1 MQTMQTMQ
9 LGLETLFSNYLQLLA
24 GERVGLIVNPA
35 SINQQFEHAADV
47 FYRCKEINL
56 TTLFGPQ
63 HGIRGETQDNM
74 IEWEGFL
81 DKRTQTTVYSLYG
94 KTRIPTEEML
104 KDVDVLVFDIQDVGT
119 RVYTFIYTMA
129 HAMQAC
135 AKYGKRM
142 VVLDRPNP
150 IGGELVEGN
159 MLEPEFASF
168 VGLFPI
174 AMRHGMT
181 VGELAQMFNEAF
193 AINCK
198 LDVVPMS
205 GWKRSMW
212 WDETNIEWILPSP
225 NMPTLDTA
233 MVYPGMVIFEGTAV
247 SEGRGTT
254 RPFELIGAPYIDAY
268 ELTDK
273 LNSLNLPGVYFRPNY
288 YQPTFHKHVGQL
300 CGGLQLHILD
310 RQKYKSVITAVAI
323 LSTIYHLYPNKF
335 EWKQPPYEYVHD
347 KLPIDVIFG
356 SDKVRKQI
364 EKGASITQIEES
376 WQQGV
381 DEFIKLR
388 ENYLIY
394 T

>member
-1 MQTMQTMQ
+1 MQI
-9 LGLETLFSNYLQLLA
+9 GLETLFDNYLHLLK

-35 SINQQFEHAADV
+35 SINQQYEHAADV
-47 FYRCKEINL
+47 FYNYKEINL

-74 IEWEGFL
+74 IEWEGFK
-81 DKRTQTTVYSLYG
+81 DRRTNLPVYSLYG

-104 KDVDVLVFDIQDVGT
+104 KDVDILVFDVQDVGT

-159 MLEPEFASF
+159 ILENEFASF

-181 VGELAQMFNEAF
+181 VGELAKMFNEAF
-193 AINCK
+193 AINCN
-198 LDVVPMS
+198 LDIVPMS

-212 WDETNIEWILPSP
+212 WDSTAIPWILPSP

-233 MVYPGMVIFEGTAV
+233 IVYPGMVIFEGTLV

-268 ELTDK
+268 ALTEK
-273 LNSLNLPGVYFRPNY
+273 LNNLNLPGVYFRPNY

-300 CGGLQLHILD
+300 CGGLQLHVLD

-323 LSTIYHLYPNKF
+323 LNTIYHLYTDKF

-364 EKGASITQIEES
+364 ELGISIDEIEAS
-376 WQQGV
+376 WQEGV
-381 DEFIKLR
+381 EEFTKLR
-388 ENYLIY
+388 QKYLIY
-394 T
+394 S

>member
-1 MQTMQTMQ
+1 MKI
-9 LGLETLFSNYLQLLA
+9 GLETVFEQHLDLLKNQ
-24 GERVGLIVNPA
+24 RVGLIVNPA
-35 SINQQFEHAADV
+35 SINQNFEHAADT
-47 FYRCKEINL
+47 FYNCSSINL

-74 IEWEGFL
+74 IEWEGFN
-81 DKRTQTTVYSLYG
+81 DRKTGVPVYSLYG
-94 KTRIPTEEML
+94 QTRIPTEEML

-159 MLEPEFASF
+159 ILEPEFASF

-181 VGELAQMFNEAF
+181 VAELAKMFNEAF
-193 AINCK
+193 AIGCE
-198 LDVVPMS
+198 LDIVPMS

-212 WDETNIEWILPSP
+212 WDETGLPWILPSP

-233 MVYPGMVIFEGTAV
+233 TVYPGMVIFEGTMV

-268 ELTDK
+268 RLTEEL
-273 LNSLNLPGVYFRPNY
+273 NNLNLPGVYFRPNY

-300 CGGLQLHILD
+300 CGGLQLHITN
-310 RQKYKSVITAVAI
+310 RQTYKSVISAVAI
-323 LSTIYHLYPNKF
+323 LSTIYHLYPSKF

-364 EKGASITQIEES
+364 ESGASLVEIEQS
-376 WQQGV
+376 WQEGV
-381 DEFIKLR
+381 NNFIELR
-388 ENYLIY
+388 KKYLIY
-394 T
+394 E

>member
-1 MQTMQTMQ
+1 MQTIK
-9 LGLETLFSNYLQLLA
+9 LGLETLFSNYLHLLK

-35 SINQQFEHAADV
+35 SINQKFEHAADV
-47 FYRCKEINL
+47 FYHSKEINL

-74 IEWEGFL
+74 IEWEGFS
-81 DKRTQTTVYSLYG
+81 DRRTGLPVYSLYG
-94 KTRIPTEEML
+94 ETRIPTEEML
-104 KDVDVLVFDIQDVGT
+104 KNIDVLVFDVQDVGT

-129 HAMQAC
+129 YAMQAC
-135 AKYGKRM
+135 KKYDKRM

-150 IGGELVEGN
+150 IGGQLVEGN
-159 MLEPEFASF
+159 VLESEFASF

-181 VGELAQMFNEAF
+181 VGELAKMFNEAF
-193 AINCK
+193 EIKCK

-212 WDETNIEWILPSP
+212 WDETKINWILPSP

-233 MVYPGMVIFEGTAV
+233 IVYPGMVIFEGTLV

-268 ELTDK
+268 ELTSK

-288 YQPTFHKHVGQL
+288 YQPTFHKHVGKL
-300 CGGLQLHILD
+300 CGGLQLHVLD

-323 LSTIYHLYPNKF
+323 LSTIYYLYTDKF
-335 EWKQPPYEYVHD
+335 QWKQPPYEYIHD

-364 EKGASITQIEES
+364 EAGISIDEIEASWKES
-376 WQQGV
+376 V
-381 DEFIKLR
+381 DSFIKLR
-388 ENYLIY
+388 EKYLIY
-394 T
+394 S

>member
-1 MQTMQTMQ
+1 MHRVKI
-9 LGLETLFSNYLQLLA
+9 GLETVFEKHLHLLK
-24 GERVGLIVNPA
+24 GSKVGLIVNPA
-35 SINQQFEHAADV
+35 SINYQFAHAADL
-47 FYRCKEINL
+47 FHQCPEFQL

-81 DKRTQTTVYSLYG
+81 DRRTGIMAHSLYG

-104 KDVDVLVFDIQDVGT
+104 SNVDTLVFDVQDVGT

-150 IGGELVEGN
+150 IGGEMVEGN
-159 MLEPEFASF
+159 ILAPEFASF

-181 VGELAQMFNEAF
+181 VAELALMFNEAF
-193 AINCK
+193 GINCQ
-198 LDVVPMS
+198 LDVVPMD
-205 GWKRSMW
+205 GWQRNQW
-212 WDETNIEWILPSP
+212 WDSTGLPWILPSP

-233 MVYPGMVIFEGTAV
+233 IVYPGQVIFEGTMV

-268 ELTDK
+268 ELTNR
-273 LNSLNLPGVYFRPNY
+273 LNALNLAGVYFRPTY

-300 CGGLQLHILD
+300 CGGLQIQVQD
-310 RQKYKSVITAVAI
+310 RNLYQPVISAIAI
-323 LSTIYHLYPNKF
+323 LKEIYTLYRDQF
-335 EWKQPPYEYVHD
+335 SWKEPPYEYVTD
-347 KLPIDVIFG
+347 KLPFDVIFG
-356 SDKVRKQI
+356 SDQVRKQLEANI
-364 EKGASITQIEES
+364 ALDEISTS
-376 WQQGV
+376 WQQPV
-381 DEFIKLR
+381 AEFIDLR
-388 ENYLIY
+388 KKYLIY
-394 T
+394 Q

>member
-1 MQTMQTMQ
+1 MQI
-9 LGLETLFSNYLQLLA
+9 GLETLFDNYLHLLK

-35 SINQQFEHAADV
+35 SINQQYEHAADV
-47 FYRCKEINL
+47 FYNYKEINL

-74 IEWEGFL
+74 IEWEGFK
-81 DKRTQTTVYSLYG
+81 DRRTNLPVYSLYG

-104 KDVDVLVFDIQDVGT
+104 KDVDILVFDVQDVGT

-159 MLEPEFASF
+159 ILENEFASF

-181 VGELAQMFNEAF
+181 VGELAKMFNEAF
-193 AINCK
+193 AINCN
-198 LDVVPMS
+198 LDIVPMS

-212 WDETNIEWILPSP
+212 WDSTAIPWILPSP

-233 MVYPGMVIFEGTAV
+233 IVYPGMVIFEGTLV

-268 ELTDK
+268 ALTEK
-273 LNSLNLPGVYFRPNY
+273 LNNLNLPGVYFRPNY

-323 LSTIYHLYPNKF
+323 LNTIYHLYTDKF

-364 EKGASITQIEES
+364 ELGISIDEIEAS
-376 WQQGV
+376 WQEGV
-381 DEFIKLR
+381 EEFTKLR
-388 ENYLIY
+388 QKYLIY
-394 T
+394 S

>member
-1 MQTMQTMQ
+1 MQI
-9 LGLETLFSNYLQLLA
+9 GLEALFNNYLHLLNGA
-24 GERVGLIVNPA
+24 RVGLIVNPA
-35 SINQQFEHAADV
+35 SINQEFQHAADV
-47 FYRCKEINL
+47 FYHCKEINL

-81 DKRTQTTVYSLYG
+81 DKRTGLPVYSLYG
-94 KTRIPTEEML
+94 KTRVPTEEML
-104 KDVDVLVFDIQDVGT
+104 KNVDVLVFDIQDVGT

-129 HAMQAC
+129 YAMQAC
-135 AKYGKRM
+135 AKYDKRM

-181 VGELAQMFNEAF
+181 VGELAKMFNEVF

-205 GWKRSMW
+205 GWQRSMW
-212 WDETNIEWILPSP
+212 WDKTGITWVLPSP

-233 MVYPGMVIFEGTAV
+233 TVYPGMVVFEGTAV

-268 ELTDK
+268 TLTDK

-288 YQPTFHKHVGQL
+288 YQPTFHKYAGQL

-310 RQKYKSVITAVAI
+310 CQKYKSVITAVAI
-323 LSTIYHLYPNKF
+323 LSTIYHLYPDRF

-364 EKGASITQIEES
+364 ELGTSIRKIEES

-381 DEFIKLR
+381 DEFVKLR
-388 ENYLIY
+388 EKYLIY
-394 T
+394 

>member
-1 MQTMQTMQ
+1 
-9 LGLETLFSNYLQLLA
+9 
-24 GERVGLIVNPA
+24 
-35 SINQQFEHAADV
+35 
-47 FYRCKEINL
+47 
-56 TTLFGPQ
+56 
-63 HGIRGETQDNM
+63 
-74 IEWEGFL
+74 
-81 DKRTQTTVYSLYG
+81 
-94 KTRIPTEEML
+94 
-104 KDVDVLVFDIQDVGT
+104 VGT

-129 HAMQAC
+129 YAMQAC

-150 IGGELVEGN
+150 IGGELMEGN
-159 MLEPEFASF
+159 MLESEFASF

-181 VGELAQMFNEAF
+181 VGELAKMFNEAF

-205 GWKRSMW
+205 GWQRSMW
-212 WDETNIEWILPSP
+212 WDKTGITWILPSP

-233 MVYPGMVIFEGTAV
+233 TVYPGMVVFEGTAI

-268 ELTDK
+268 TLTDK
-273 LNSLNLPGVYFRPNY
+273 LNSLNLSGVYFRPNY
-288 YQPTFHKHVGQL
+288 YQPTFHKHAGQL

-310 RQKYKSVITAVAI
+310 RQKYKPVITAVAI
-323 LSTIYHLYPNKF
+323 LSTIYHLYPDRF

-356 SDKVRKQI
+356 SDKIRKQI
-364 EKGASITQIEES
+364 EAGTSIKEIEES

-381 DEFIKLR
+381 DEFVKLR
-388 ENYLIY
+388 EKYLIY
-394 T
+394 Q

>member
-1 MQTMQTMQ
+1 MKI
-9 LGLETLFSNYLQLLA
+9 GLETLFDQHLDLLKDQ
-24 GERVGLIVNPA
+24 RVGLIVNPA
-35 SINQQFEHAADV
+35 SINQNFEHAADI
-47 FYRCKEINL
+47 FHQCPNINL

-74 IEWEGFL
+74 IEWEGFV
-81 DKRTQTTVYSLYG
+81 DRRTGITVYSLYG
-94 KTRIPTEEML
+94 ETRIPTEEML

-150 IGGELVEGN
+150 IGGQLVEGN
-159 MLEPEFASF
+159 ILESEFASF

-181 VGELAQMFNEAF
+181 VAELAKMFNEAF
-193 AINCK
+193 AINCN

-212 WDETNIEWILPSP
+212 WDQTELPWILPSP

-233 MVYPGMVIFEGTAV
+233 MVYPGMVIFEGTMV

-268 ELTDK
+268 QLTQEL
-273 LNSLNLPGVYFRPNY
+273 NNLNLPGVYFRPNY

-300 CGGLQLHILD
+300 CGGLQLHV
-310 RQKYKSVITAVAI
+310 RNRETYKSVITAVAI
-323 LSTIYHLYPNKF
+323 LSTIYHLYPDKF
-335 EWKQPPYEYVHD
+335 QWKQPPYEYVHD

-364 EKGASITQIEES
+364 EANISLEEIEQS
-376 WQQGV
+376 WQEGV
-381 DEFIKLR
+381 SEFTELR
-388 ENYLIY
+388 KKYLLY
-394 T
+394 K

>member
-1 MQTMQTMQ
+1 MK
-9 LGLETLFSNYLQLLA
+9 LGLETIFTDHLDLLR
-24 GERVGLIVNPA
+24 GKRVGLIVNPA
-35 SINQQFEHAADV
+35 SINQKFEHAADS
-47 FYRCKEINL
+47 FFQCSEFNL

-74 IEWEGFL
+74 IEWEGFK
-81 DKRTQTTVYSLYG
+81 DSRTNLTVYSLYG
-94 KTRIPTEEML
+94 KTRVPTEEML

-135 AKYGKRM
+135 AKYGKEM

-159 MLEPEFASF
+159 ILESEFASF

-181 VGELAQMFNEAF
+181 VAELALMFNDAF
-193 AINCK
+193 GIGCK
-198 LDVVPMS
+198 LNVVPMQ
-205 GWKRSMW
+205 GWQRSMW
-212 WDETNIEWILPSP
+212 WSETNISWILPSP

-233 MVYPGMVIFEGTAV
+233 TVYPGMVVFEGTMV

-254 RPFELIGAPYIDAY
+254 RPFELIGAPYIDPY
-268 ELTDK
+268 KLTEELNK
-273 LNSLNLPGVYFRPNY
+273 LNLPGVYFRPTY
-288 YQPTFHKHVGQL
+288 YQPTFHKHVGKL
-300 CGGLQLHILD
+300 CGGLQLHITD
-310 RQKYKSVITAVAI
+310 RQTYKSVITAVAI
-323 LSTIYHLYPNKF
+323 LSTIYHLYTDKF

-356 SDKVRKQI
+356 TDKVRKQI
-364 EKGASITQIEES
+364 EANLSIDEIENS
-376 WQQGV
+376 WSSGV
-381 DEFIKLR
+381 QDFIRLR
-388 ENYLIY
+388 EKYLIY
-394 T
+394 K